1 MLWMRRKILQLMV
14 DFSIA
19 FRHLEDTLAVELTV
33 PIMYLQSLEMI
44 GFKSFA
50 TKTTLNFNPGVTAVV
65 GPNGCGKSNV
75 LDALR
80 WVLGEQSAKALRGG
94 EMSDVIF
101 SGTDSRQALGMA
113 EVSLTFTD
121 CEKELGVEWNEVRI
135 TRRVFRDGKSEY
147 LLNKAPCRLRDIHQ
161 LFMDTGIGRSA
172 YSIMEQGK
180 IDAILS
186 SRPEDRRAIFEE
198 AAGITK
204 YKAQKKEALRKLE
217 YTEANLVRV
226 SDIIKEVKR
235 QIGSLQ
241 RQAAKARRYQA
252 LMEDLRT
259 FDLHLSHRNYIRL
272 SEENTSVAAA
282 LASGE
287 EARQAGEDA
296 IAGRELELE
305 DCRER
310 LASLELRV
318 SETRENIQG
327 QRNRIYA
334 AETRIA
340 SNAERVAETRNTI
353 ERYEYEIASG
363 EEKLRDQES
372 EIVRTDEMIAGML
385 TVLRAGEERLRAASD
400 KVNEARAAR
409 VAAERSAHDLASE
422 VAQIESRLNAMRGQ
436 ASSAAGRRE
445 AAEARLQVLRSE
457 ESMAADARDS
467 IALRSSESEARLESA
482 SEASISA
489 QTELDSAEQRAAEA
503 QTARQESESAWNSAN
518 RTLAEQDS
526 RLEVLRQLNDEGEG
540 FGEGT
545 QAVLRGLDQPELFK
559 SAVEGALASLIDV
572 SSDYIPAVEAAL
584 GANLQAIVFKD
595 STVAEAAM
603 RVLAEKKMG
612 RAAILPREWLAQ
624 AGADTG
630 RGNLPE
636 GAIAWADDCVKP
648 SSESGNVA
656 LTLLRGVVVVAG
668 LEKAFA
674 LKSQHPALA
683 FATLSGEFISREG
696 IVHGG
701 RTSENYA
708 SALVRK
714 NQILALES
722 DVAASRAKVDACSY
736 RRAEVIEILDSAQDQ
751 LRAAREALQSARVE
765 FSTAQNE
772 ATLLERQMRDAETRC
787 ANFEREAVTLAQ
799 AAEEASAKATDFEG
813 AIGAGE
819 EELSVARAR
828 QAEVYAG
835 IDTAR
840 ERERGVEQEL
850 NDLRVQIATE
860 RQQQESLARQRDPM
874 AARIAEL
881 SELLS
886 GRRME
891 IDQYSSRIGSLEAES
906 AELQSNIGTWQA
918 LLETGESQIAGLVAE
933 RTAAK
938 EQADAVEE
946 SMRSARAQLA
956 ALQDARA
963 KYEVRSAQLT
973 MRLEHVIEHIRSRF
987 HVELTEFKPD
997 TWGLMKALREREK
1010 ARAKAAA
1017 SAASESSATDG
1028 APENVATEAA
1038 AVEPEEAAPAS
1049 DESTENTEIPW
1060 GLIEDLVAELSGKLD
1075 SMGPVNLD
1083 AIQEY
1088 DELEQRYTFLEQ
1100 QNADLVNSKAEL
1112 LEVISKINRTTK
1124 ELFSETFEKIRANFQ
1139 EMFTELFGG
1148 GKANLVL
1155 TDESDPLECGIDII
1169 ARPPG
1174 KQLQSIT
1181 LLSGGEKTMTAVSLL
1196 FSIYMVK
1203 PSPFCVLDEM
1213 DAPLDESN
1221 INRFIKI
1228 LDRFVDQSQFVV
1240 ITHNKRTIGRADMV
1254 FGVTMEEHGISKVVS
1269 VKFSERQDSDRQGS
1283 ETSVAESFGKDGQL
1297 QSERNARPALV

>member
-1 MLWMRRKILQLMV
+1 
-14 DFSIA
+14 
-19 FRHLEDTLAVELTV
+19 
-33 PIMYLQSLEMI
+33 MYLQSLEII

-50 TKTTLNFNPGVTAVV
+50 AKTTLNFNPGVTAVV

-94 EMSDVIF
+94 EMADVIF
-101 SGTDSRQALGMA
+101 SGTDSRGALGMA
-113 EVSLTFTD
+113 EVSLSFTD

-147 LLNKAPCRLRDIHQ
+147 LLNKAPCRLKDIHQ

-259 FDLHLSHRNYIRL
+259 FDMHLSHRNFIRL
-272 SEENTSVAAA
+272 SEEQASVQSA
-282 LASGE
+282 LASSE
-287 EARQAGEDA
+287 DVRQAGEAA
-296 IAGRELELE
+296 IAEREVELES
-305 DCRER
+305 CKAQ
-310 LASLELRV
+310 LADLELRV
-318 SETRENIQG
+318 TETRENIQS

-334 AETRIA
+334 AETRI
-340 SNAERVAETRNTI
+340 STNAERVGEARSMI
-353 ERYEYEIASG
+353 ERYEYEIATG

-372 EIVRTDEMIAGML
+372 EIARTDERIAEML
-385 TVLRAGEERLRAASD
+385 TVLRAGEERLTAASD
-400 KVNEARAAR
+400 RVNQARSSRVTAERAAH
-409 VAAERSAHDLASE
+409 ELASE
-422 VAQIESRLNAMRGQ
+422 VGQIESRLNALRGQ

-457 ESMAADARDS
+457 EAMARDARDS
-467 IALRSSESEARLESA
+467 IALRAQESTARLEAA
-482 SEASISA
+482 SVGAA
-489 QTELDSAEQRAAEA
+489 AAHTELDEAEQHAAIA
-503 QTARQESESAWNSAN
+503 QTARQEAETACNAAN
-518 RTLAEQDS
+518 RTLAEQES
-526 RLEVLRQLNDEGEG
+526 RLEILRQLNEEGEG

-545 QAVLRGLDQPELFK
+545 QAVLRGLDQPDLFK
-559 SAVEGALASLIDV
+559 SAIDGALASFIDV
-572 SSDYIPAVEAAL
+572 QGDFIPAVEAAL

-595 STVAEAAM
+595 VNVAEAAL
-603 RVLAEKKMG
+603 RVLADKKLG
-612 RAAILPREWLAQ
+612 RAAILPREWMQSVSIFDREVLPQ
-624 AGADTG
+624 GAV
-630 RGNLPE
+630 
-636 GAIAWADDCVKP
+636 AWAEDCISL
-648 SSESGNVA
+648 SSESGTLA
-656 LTLLRGVVVVAG
+656 RTLLREVAIVSS
-668 LEKAFA
+668 LDVAFS
-674 LKSQHPALA
+674 LKPHHPTLA
-683 FATLSGEFISREG
+683 FATLAGEFVTREG
-696 IVHGG
+696 IVHAG
-701 RTSENYA
+701 RSGENSA

-714 NQILALES
+714 NQILSLAH
-722 DVAASRAKVDACSY
+722 DVASSRSRVESCTQHRTTA
-736 RRAEVIEILDSAQDQ
+736 IEELDLAQDQ
-751 LRAAREALQSARVE
+751 LKSARETVQAARVE
-765 FSTAQNE
+765 LSTAQNE
-772 ATLLERQMRDAETRC
+772 ASLLERQMRDADTRC
-787 ANFEREAVTLAQ
+787 STFERESITLAQ
-799 AAEEASAKATDFEG
+799 AAQEASAKSMDFEG

-819 EELSVARAR
+819 EELAAARGR
-828 QAEVYAG
+828 QAEVYST
-835 IDTAR
+835 IDEARDR
-840 ERERGVEQEL
+840 ERAVEQEL

-860 RQQQESLARQRDPM
+860 RQQQESLSRQRDPM

-881 SELLS
+881 TELLAQR
-886 GRRME
+886 GRD
-891 IDQYSSRIGSLEAES
+891 IDQYASRIASLDAES
-906 AELQSNIGTWQA
+906 AELQQNITTWQA
-918 LLETGESQIAGLVAE
+918 LLETGEQQISGLVAE

-938 EQADAVEE
+938 EQSDSAEE
-946 SMRSARAQLA
+946 AMRVARAQLA
-956 ALQDARA
+956 ALQDQRSRH
-963 KYEVRSAQLT
+963 EVRAAQLV
-973 MRLEHVIEHIRSRF
+973 MRIEHVIEHIRSRF
-987 HVELTEFKPD
+987 HVELSEFRPD
-997 TWGLMKALREREK
+997 SYALIKALKEREK

-1017 SAASESSATDG
+1017 APVEESGDMVSAESE
-1028 APENVATEAA
+1028 VAVTE
-1038 AVEPEEAAPAS
+1038 EPEVETSPVQIAAG
-1049 DESTENTEIPW
+1049 TEIPW

-1075 SMGPVNLD
+1075 SMGPVNMD

-1100 QNADLVNSKAEL
+1100 QNTDLINSKAEL

-1124 ELFSETFEKIRANFQ
+1124 ELFADTFEKIRTNFQ

-1155 TDESDPLECGIDII
+1155 SDESDPLESGIDII

-1181 LLSGGEKTMTAVSLL
+1181 LLSGGEKTMTAVALL

-1221 INRFIKI
+1221 ISRFIKI
-1228 LDRFVDQSQFVV
+1228 LDRFVGQSQFVV

-1254 FGVTMEEHGISKVVS
+1254 FGVTMEEHGVSKVVS
-1269 VKFSERQDSDRQGS
+1269 VKFSERQSGEASQVD
-1283 ETSVAESFGKDGQL
+1283 ETSVAETFGKDGQL
-1297 QSERNARPALV
+1297 HSERTAEVALI